1 MSIYD
6 ELNKDS
12 GDDLEPFTKQQMKEM
27 DEDGLINRL
36 EDLKIAAND
45 LKQKV
50 RDGLFGP
57 KEKDNLDGLS
67 KENLKG
73 VINEEG
79 YKNHG
84 KLDPSLERY
93 NDTAT
98 NLNPLTIKFKRIRDV
113 KKPERGTPLSAGL
126 DFFIPKNLGS
136 LGLPKDNLVN
146 NKRNA
151 QGEFI
156 LEIRIRPFGDVLIP
170 SGIKTQLPNNTVLI
184 AFDKSGVCTKLG
196 LIVGAKVV
204 DEDYQGE
211 VHIHLRNLTDKE
223 VILQSGQKIVQFL
236 LLPSFYVDLIEDDN
250 IHQQITERGE
260 GGFGHTDNK

>member
-6 ELNKDS
+6 ELKKDS
-12 GDDLEPFTKQQMKEM
+12 GDDLEPFTKQPM
-27 DEDGLINRL
+27 DENGLIDRL

-45 LKQKV
+45 LKQKI
-50 RDGLFGP
+50 R
-57 KEKDNLDGLS
+57 DNLDGLS

-73 VINEEG
+73 AWNGPWNGED
-79 YKNHG
+79 YKNHE
-84 KLDPSLERY
+84 KLDPSWERF
-93 NDTAT
+93 NDTVIKI
-98 NLNPLTIKFKRIRDV
+98 NPLTIKFKRIRDV

-136 LGLPKDNLVN
+136 LGLPTDNLIN

-151 QGEFI
+151 QGESI

-211 VHIHLRNLTDKE
+211 VHIHLRNLTDRE

-236 LLPSFYVDLIEDDN
+236 LLPILYADLLEDDN